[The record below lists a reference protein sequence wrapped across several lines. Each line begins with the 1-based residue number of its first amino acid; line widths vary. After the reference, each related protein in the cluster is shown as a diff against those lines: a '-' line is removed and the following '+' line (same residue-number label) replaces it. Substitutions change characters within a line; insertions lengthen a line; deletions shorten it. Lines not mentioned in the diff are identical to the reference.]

1 MPISDSTRP
10 ALMFS
15 PSLRRVMGYSRLYP
29 FIEHHSL
36 NVVQM
41 LPGGDDFLGDTL
53 RTDLYTVA
61 NGGGAGAASPV
72 ITANSLNGIC
82 DFVTGTAGDSTA
94 SSELSSGLAFRGDRS
109 CVLVALLS
117 VDIITGVKIEV
128 GFTDVATDPGAVN
141 VKGTPTF
148 NATDCALWVLDTNDA
163 GVGWEG
169 LAANNGDTAPM
180 ATVEAGIDPV
190 AGTNEWLMVELL
202 RNDSGDNQCAVVF
215 RRFTEAGL
223 MTYGPEV
230 GSTTAIGGAA
240 DPQGPNSNVLL
251 TPWIYV
257 EARNAT
263 SKTLSLDY
271 WNAWQLRTV
280 PT

>member
-1 MPISDSTRP
+1 MPISNSTKPDMRFAP
-10 ALMFS
+10 A
-15 PSLRRVMGYSRLYP
+15 LRRVMGYSRLYP
-29 FIEHHSL
+29 FIEQHSL

-53 RTDLYTVA
+53 RTDIYTVA
-61 NGGGAGAASPV
+61 NGGGASAASPV
-72 ITANSLNGIC
+72 ITADTLNGVC
-82 DFVTGTAGDSTA
+82 DFVTGTAGNSTA
-94 SSELSSGLAFRGDRS
+94 SSELSTGLAFRGDRS
-109 CVLVALLS
+109 CVMVALLA
-117 VDIITGVKIEV
+117 VDVITGVKIEV

-141 VKGTPTF
+141 VKATPTF
-148 NATDCALWVLDTNDA
+148 NATDCALWGFDTSDS

-169 LAANNGDTAPM
+169 VAANNGDTSPM

-190 AGTNEWLMVELL
+190 AATNEWLMVELL
-202 RNDSGDNQCAVVF
+202 RNDSANNQCAVVF

-223 MTYGPEV
+223 MTFGPEV
-230 GSTTAIGGAA
+230 GSSAIGGGA

-251 TPWIYV
+251 TPWVYV

-271 WNAWQLRTV
+271 WNAWQFRTV

>member
-1 MPISDSTRP
+1 MPISNSTRP
-10 ALMFS
+10 ETRFA
-15 PSLRRVMGYSRLYP
+15 PSLRRIMAYSRLYP
-29 FIEHHSL
+29 FMEQHSL

-41 LPGGDDFLGDTL
+41 LPGGDDFFGDTL
-53 RTDLYTVA
+53 RTDIYAVA
-61 NGGGAGAASPV
+61 NGGGASAASPV
-72 ITANSLNGIC
+72 ITANSLNGVC

-94 SSELSSGLAFRGDRS
+94 SSQLSSGLAFRGDRS

-117 VDIITGVKIEV
+117 LSVITGVKVEV
-128 GFTDVATDPGAVN
+128 GFTDVATDAGAVA
-141 VKGTPTF
+141 VRATPTF
-148 NATDCALWVLDTNDA
+148 NADDCALWVFDTNDNTT
-163 GVGWEG
+163 WEG
-169 LAANNGDTAPM
+169 IAANNKDTSPM
-180 ATVEAGIDPV
+180 ANVEAALTPV
-190 AGTNEWLMVELL
+190 ADEREWLMVELL
-202 RNDSGDNQCAVVF
+202 RNDSTNNQCAVIF

-230 GSTTAIGGAA
+230 GSSSAIGGQA

-251 TPWIYV
+251 TPWVYV

-271 WNAWQLRTV
+271 WNAWQFRTV